1 MRHHR
6 LVLLAATSAVGL
18 AAAAPAFAH
27 DEVKSTSPSDGGRA
41 STSVRK
47 VTVTF
52 EEAFR
57 RGTLK
62 VTGPGGA
69 VVSKGSGGRDPRKAS
84 RLKVRLKGSLAGGRY
99 TAHWRITAADG
110 DAQDGTFHFRL
121 R

>member
-41 STSVRK
+41 STSIRK

-57 RGTLK
+57 RGTLE

-69 VVSKGSGGRDPRKAS
+69 VVSKGSGGRDPRNAS
-84 RLKVRLKGSLAGGRY
+84 RLQVRRNGSHARGRN
-99 TAHWRITAADG
+99 TPPRRIAPADG